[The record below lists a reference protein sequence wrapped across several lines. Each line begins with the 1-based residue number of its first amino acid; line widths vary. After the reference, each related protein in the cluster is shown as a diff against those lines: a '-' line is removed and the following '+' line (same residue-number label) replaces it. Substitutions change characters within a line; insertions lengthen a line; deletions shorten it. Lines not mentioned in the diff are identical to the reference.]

1 MKPPYKATN
10 HLKHNF
16 STYTTMKL
24 NAIQLAA
31 IALLALPMLS
41 VAQEAETKEVIT
53 YGKTDF
59 IRPYDKK
66 GIHVFETDK
75 SDLQKKYEG
84 RRIHLGAGFTM
95 QFQSLQHENPGAVNN
110 HSKGSNHLYP
120 VTPGFMTSQANL
132 FIDVQ
137 LMEGIT
143 MNLTNYLSSRHH
155 NEFWVKGGYLQIDKF
170 PFKGQIWDQLSEVI
184 TIKAGHMEINYG
196 DAHFRRPDG
205 GQTMHSPFME
215 GNIMDAFATE
225 IGAEVYAKKNGWLG
239 MIGVSNGMIKG
250 SVDSAAMNADGTTSK
265 NPSLYFKGGYDKQ
278 VTEDVRLRLT
288 GSYYHNSGSNGSNLT
303 LYSGDRTGSNYQNI
317 MEQGYTADGALKGYT
332 AMYSSGRFNPNFTG
346 KIDAV
351 MINAFAKY
359 KGAEFFGTYELSSG
373 YSKAQTERRNAN
385 QYAVEGIY
393 RFGKNE
399 NLYGGVKYNVV
410 HAELPFGAT
419 IEEVS
424 VNRFAVA
431 GGWFLSNN
439 ILIKAEYVTQKY
451 QDFPSTDFRS
461 QGKFNGVVL
470 EAAISF

>member
-1 MKPPYKATN
+1 MKSKTI
-10 HLKHNF
+10 LW
-16 STYTTMKL
+16 TTL
-24 NAIQLAA
+24 
-31 IALLALPMLS
+31 ALLVLPSLGI
-41 VAQEAETKEVIT
+41 AQEADKEDVIK

-66 GIHVFETDK
+66 GLHVFETDK
-75 SDLQKKYEG
+75 SDLKKKYEG

-95 QFQSLQHENPGAVNN
+95 QFQSLQHENPGAINN
-110 HSKGSNHLYP
+110 HSKGANHLFP
-120 VTPGFMTSQANL
+120 ITPGFMTSQANL
-132 FIDVQ
+132 YIDVQ

-143 MNLTNYLSSRHH
+143 MNLTNYMSSRHH

-170 PFKGQIWDQLSEVI
+170 PFKGQIWDQLSEII
-184 TIKAGHMEINYG
+184 TVKAGHMEINYG

-239 MIGVSNGMIKG
+239 MVGVSNGMIKG
-250 SVDSAAMNADGTTSK
+250 SVDSAATNADGTTSK
-265 NPSLYFKGGYDKQ
+265 NPSIYFKGGYDTQ
-278 VTEDVRLRLT
+278 VNEDLRLRLT
-288 GSYYHNSGSNGSNLT
+288 GSYYHNGGSNGSNLT

-317 MEQGYTADGALKGYT
+317 MEQGYNPDGSLKGYT
-332 AMYSSGRFNPNFTG
+332 NMYTSGRFNPNFTG

-359 KGAEFFGTYELSSG
+359 KGAEIFGTYEISNG
-373 YSKAQTERRNAN
+373 HSKAQTEARQAT
-385 QYAVEGIY
+385 QFAIEGIY

-399 NLYGGVKYNVV
+399 NLYGGLKYNVV
-410 HAELPFGAT
+410 NAEMPIGTA
-419 IEEVS
+419 IQDIQVD
-424 VNRFAVA
+424 RMAIA
-431 GGWFLSNN
+431 GGWFISQN
-439 ILIKAEYVTQKY
+439 ILVKAEYVNQKY
-451 QDFPSTDFRS
+451 KDFPQTDFRS